1 MKDFRIIIVM
11 NFSHAQ
17 KLSKL
22 ERYRNLYDFFLSKLE
37 RYRNLYDF
45 FFLLFF
51 FPFTYIIVTQIV

>member
-1 MKDFRIIIVM
+1 M

-45 FFLLFF
+45 FFPSFF
-51 FPFTYIIVTQIV
+51 FSLHIYNSNTNSLIIVGA